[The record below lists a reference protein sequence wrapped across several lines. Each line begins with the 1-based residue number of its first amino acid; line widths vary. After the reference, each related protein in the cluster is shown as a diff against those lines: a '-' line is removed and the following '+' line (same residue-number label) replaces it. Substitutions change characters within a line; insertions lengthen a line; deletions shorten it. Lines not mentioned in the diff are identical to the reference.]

1 MAISG
6 IGSQTIT
13 QFPARTATSGEKNL
27 RKEADSSVALNNNIG
42 KTTEVTT
49 TLFKSVNN
57 TTATNQSTDSRSDL
71 STLETNRKR
80 FQLQTESQK
89 PESRSSKAIQSFAD
103 VANFERKDEL
113 NSTFGIDIFI

>member
-27 RKEADSSVALNNNIG
+27 NKEANLTVATNNNTG
-42 KTTEVTT
+42 KATETT
-49 TLFKSVNN
+49 TSLFKSVNN
-57 TTATNQSTDSRSDL
+57 APTTNKSTDSRSNL
-71 STLETNRKR
+71 STIEANRKR
-80 FQLQTESQK
+80 FQLQSESQK
-89 PESRSSKAIQSFAD
+89 SEGSSSKAIQSFSD

-113 NSTFGIDIFI
+113 NSTFGIDIFV

>member
-6 IGSQTIT
+6 IGSQSIT
-13 QFPARTATSGEKNL
+13 QFPPRTASSGENNL
-27 RKEADSSVALNNNIG
+27 KKEADTSVTLNNNTG
-42 KTTEVTT
+42 KTSETTT

-57 TTATNQSTDSRSDL
+57 TSTTNQSKDSRSDL
-71 STLETNRKR
+71 STIETNRKR
-80 FQLQTESQK
+80 FQLQSESQK
-89 PESRSSKAIQSFAD
+89 LKDKSSKAIQSFSD

>member
-6 IGSQTIT
+6 IGSQSIT

-27 RKEADSSVALNNNIG
+27 KKEADISVAPNNNTG
-42 KTTEVTT
+42 KASEDTT

-57 TTATNQSTDSRSDL
+57 TSTTNQPKDSRSDL
-71 STLETNRKR
+71 STIETNRKR

-89 PESRSSKAIQSFAD
+89 PKDKTSKAIQSFSD

>member
-13 QFPARTATSGEKNL
+13 QFPPRTATSGEKNL
-27 RKEADSSVALNNNIG
+27 KKEADVSVALNNTG
-42 KTTEVTT
+42 KTTETTT

-57 TTATNQSTDSRSDL
+57 SSAVNQSTDSRSDL
-71 STLETNRKR
+71 SNIETNRKR
-80 FQLQTESQK
+80 FQLQTESKK
-89 PESRSSKAIQSFAD
+89 PEGKSSKAIQSFSD